1 MHSAFCVLALLLAA
15 GETPDP
21 KPASVE
27 VTALEVDVNF
37 VCPSRATQSLL
48 LTPKAQAQV
57 KVPESCPDAGAD
69 WRFTLHC
76 PEDTCSGVIRT
87 AQGAIAL
94 VQGPRKQLQVKPLAQ
109 EHAPTLDLLALKI
122 TGQYALTLPSAEE
135 HQRPVQ
141 LLLQHPAV
149 TGVYTLSSSEHIP
162 VAFELG
168 GKRLVLNTEVQ
179 WSEDER
185 VRLRLRDTKGALLFD
200 GTLALK
206 EQRELDC
213 QRLDGFCQGALKL
226 WVREYQALPIQ
237 P

>member
-37 VCPSRATQSLL
+37 LCPSRATQSLL

-69 WRFTLHC
+69 WRFTVHC
-76 PEDTCSGVIRT
+76 PGDTCSGIIRT

-94 VQGPRKQLQVKPLAQ
+94 VQGPREQLQVKPLAK
-109 EHAPTLDLLALKI
+109 EHAPTLDLLALKL
-122 TGQYALTLPSAEE
+122 TGHYALTLPSAEE
-135 HQRPVQ
+135 HQRPLQ
-141 LLLQHPAV
+141 LLLHHPAV
-149 TGVYTLSSSEHIP
+149 TGVYTLSPTEPLP

-168 GKRLVLNTEVQ
+168 GKRLMLNAEAQ
-179 WSEDER
+179 WSEDEH
-185 VRLRLRDTKGALLFD
+185 VRLRLRDAKGALLLD
-200 GTLALK
+200 ATLAVK

-213 QRLDGFCQGALKL
+213 QRLEGFCQGSLKL